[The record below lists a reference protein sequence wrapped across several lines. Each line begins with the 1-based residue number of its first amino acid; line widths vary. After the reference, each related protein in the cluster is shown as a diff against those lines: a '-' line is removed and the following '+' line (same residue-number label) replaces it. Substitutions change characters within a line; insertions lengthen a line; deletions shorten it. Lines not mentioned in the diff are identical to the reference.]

1 MEIIEKVKKFCISC
15 MEEHEVFVVKEHEH
29 TTYKEQRVQYEATYE
44 YCENTDEY
52 ISTEEMITANDIAI
66 KNAYRALMGLLTSEE
81 IYAIRRKY
89 GISQTDLAAL
99 LSWGAKTITRYE
111 THQIQDAAHDTIL
124 RKIDSDPEWFL
135 SLLDEAKD
143 RLSPAA
149 YEKYRSTAVILFE
162 DSQDKYLQKS
172 IEARIARFSS
182 NVNCCGGTKLN
193 IPKVLDVIRFY
204 ANSTKV
210 YNLYKVKMMK
220 LLWYADALCF
230 KRYQHSMTG
239 LVYRAYPMGA
249 VPVAYESIL
258 DLKGITFE
266 EQEFDNSTAIHF
278 LPSDSN
284 IYTSLSDT
292 DIEILNAVIDV
303 CGSDT
308 KNQIVKRMHS
318 ERAYSETALGDIIQY
333 QYAADLSID

>member
-1 MEIIEKVKKFCISC
+1 

-29 TTYKEQRVQYEATYE
+29 TTYKEQRVEYEATYE

-143 RLSPAA
+143 RLSLAA

-258 DLKGITFE
+258 DLKGIAFE

-308 KNQIVKRMHS
+308 KNQIVRRMHS